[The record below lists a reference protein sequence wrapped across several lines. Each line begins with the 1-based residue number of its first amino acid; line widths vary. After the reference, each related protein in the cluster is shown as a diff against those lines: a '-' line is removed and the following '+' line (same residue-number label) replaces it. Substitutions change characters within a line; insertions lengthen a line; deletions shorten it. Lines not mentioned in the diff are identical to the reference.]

1 MKTYLRI
8 LLLPFYSIPGKPYN
22 LIFFVHMKRMQLTL
36 LCVVFAH
43 IVIHAQEPLSA
54 LREKKLS
61 KPSLFTSVP
70 EQLEV
75 ASSELYRILS
85 SDVNEKISAQLS
97 GQFQVAGLVVDKN
110 QHTPGSLT
118 MNIRLENYDN
128 ALFNVTIL
136 FQADNSTSIRGRII
150 HPKYSDVLELYKE
163 RERYYLK
170 KVSQRLYMT
179 D

>member
-1 MKTYLRI
+1 MH
-8 LLLPFYSIPGKPYN
+8 
-22 LIFFVHMKRMQLTL
+22 LIL
-36 LCVVFAH
+36 LCVVV
-43 IVIHAQEPLSA
+43 IVHGHMYAQEPLAA

-75 ASSELYRILS
+75 ASTELHRILS

-97 GQFQVAGLVVDKN
+97 GQFYLEGVVVDKN

-118 MNIRLENYDN
+118 MNIRVQNYDN
-128 ALFNVTIL
+128 ALFNLTIRFL
-136 FQADNSTSIRGRII
+136 ADNSTIMQGRII
-150 HPKYSDVLELYKE
+150 HPKYGDVLELYKE
-163 RERYYLK
+163 KDRYYLK
-170 KVSQRLYMT
+170 KISQRLYMT

>member
-1 MKTYLRI
+1 MYLT
-8 LLLPFYSIPGKPYN
+8 LSFYSIPEN
-22 LIFFVHMKRMQLTL
+22 LFILLYCSHMKRMQLTL
-36 LCVVFAH
+36 LCVFLVAH
-43 IVIHAQEPLSA
+43 VQIYAQEPLAA

-75 ASSELYRILS
+75 ASTELHRILS

-97 GQFQVAGLVVDKN
+97 GQFQVVGVVVDKN

-118 MNIRLENYDN
+118 MNIRVQNYDN
-128 ALFNVTIL
+128 ALFNLTIL
-136 FQADNSTSIRGRII
+136 FLADNSTSIRGRII
-150 HPKYSDVLELYKE
+150 HPKYGDVLELYKE
-163 RERYYLK
+163 GDRYYLK
-170 KVSQRLYMT
+170 KNSQRLYMT